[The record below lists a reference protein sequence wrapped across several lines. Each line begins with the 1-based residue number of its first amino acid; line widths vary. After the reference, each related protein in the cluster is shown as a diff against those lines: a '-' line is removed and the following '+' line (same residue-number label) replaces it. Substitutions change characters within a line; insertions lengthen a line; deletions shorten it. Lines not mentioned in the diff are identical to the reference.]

1 MKRIEREMPAPAP
14 EPLNPDPTRVL
25 VREVPAPGE
34 KAELEEASFEDP
46 LSIAAARKSRRGG
59 YLKLSLRAVQA
70 LGKSAVLLEK
80 VVSGTDLILRI
91 RLFPMQAAARG
102 R

>member
-1 MKRIEREMPAPAP
+1 MRRNAQEMTAPAPAN
-14 EPLNPDPTRVL
+14 LDPIRVL
-25 VREVPAPGE
+25 VREVPVPGA
-34 KAELEEASFEDP
+34 KAEIEEASFEDA

-59 YLKLSLRAVQA
+59 YLKLSLRAAQA

-91 RLFPMQAAARG
+91 RLFPMQVSARG